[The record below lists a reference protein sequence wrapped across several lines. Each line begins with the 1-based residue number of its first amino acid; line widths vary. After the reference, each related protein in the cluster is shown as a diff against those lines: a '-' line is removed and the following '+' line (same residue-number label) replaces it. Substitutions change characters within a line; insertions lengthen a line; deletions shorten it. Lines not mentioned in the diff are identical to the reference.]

1 MVECP
6 NCSKQTEFK
15 RLCSHCGG
23 IVIHT
28 VEEKFNLLADSVEKV
43 LKKEAL
49 KRKQKKSTMSLVWI
63 FIILGAVIAL
73 ILGLDYYSNLL

>member
-6 NCSKQTEFK
+6 HCSKLTEFK

-28 VEEKFNLLADSVEKV
+28 VEEKFNLLADSVEKA
-43 LKKEAL
+43 LKKEAN
-49 KRKQKKSTMSLVWI
+49 KRKNKKAINYFILITLMLV
-63 FIILGAVIAL
+63 AVVYI
-73 ILGLDYYSNLL
+73 GLNMK